1 MDKTSLPLAA
11 SASFALVAELLGA
24 MASSTA
30 GSFWKDDEIVVD
42 RDGIPHYTGARPE
55 LMKEY
60 RRRVLFAFQSLEGDG
75 DNEEKE
81 RRDLAKKKK
90 AFARRLLNGL
100 HGEAWRT
107 CQGLITEPEKL
118 SEEQGFKHV
127 LSALQSI
134 EKVTVVKKTEQFDR
148 FFERGFRKKGQPLDQ
163 YLRVR
168 RQDWADLK
176 DLDEHT
182 SMSDDLLAYFI
193 LKQCG
198 LGRDERRQIL
208 LNSGSS
214 YDLDSIERAMRV
226 SFHDIHERER
236 QKNFDDRRPKGSG
249 KSRKHFAHLVEE
261 DEVHAEIDALEN
273 ERASAYESVH
283 EYEHA
288 SGYDKVTEYDKVLE
302 YDEGTNY
309 EHGYG
314 ANDEP
319 DEEPSDFGASGDDEI
334 YAAFAT
340 MDKQR
345 NTYQES
351 RKRLRDIQRQRG
363 FFKGELTFE
372 QRKAAVAKEKE
383 RSRCPACGRMGHWAG
398 DKECPVN
405 NRAAGPHRS
414 KGGGKHKKKGSGKG
428 KAYLVSEQP
437 LFFSL
442 DDDDS
447 GDVVEANSQMM
458 AYMVGES
465 AEFNLMDQ
473 DAGYTEQDDRRKIR
487 QSAPSYVDDGQSDTP
502 WAVVDPHPSLP
513 VMQKNQ
519 EPGSPSSRDQI
530 IRRQLQQPVRVEQSQ
545 VQIVPVANLA
555 VLCPEI
561 ESMKVEELK
570 KECERWGIRVSGN
583 RSELRSRL
591 WSLFA
596 GHPVARKGCVK
607 TCRAEDTSLLLQ
619 VLHPLQRVRAGQRTR
634 NQSLEQKRCR
644 SRWARFCLW
653 FVAQFVVQTWCSGR
667 IPTTSPTS
675 SVAASLERLDA
686 EVPWHMTVASRC
698 HKMPTAASAA
708 TDGSKIDGPGIEHFA
723 YANGPEVHG
732 EKNSNL
738 CDEPNPAMNEIPA
751 EQNDEFHPHNLK
763 EDSPTGELD
772 ESRVCLLD
780 TACTSCMHSERWRLA
795 YSRHLQDDLVCE
807 PTSKVKTFHF
817 ADGSSTQALVWKIPI
832 VLGGHRGEV
841 LSAEV
846 KTGST
851 PLLLSVTSMEAL
863 GMDLLLRRRVVHV
876 SVLSIEMPML
886 MTRTK
891 HRAIDITDNGK
902 YTLVE
907 PDAKRDLAAPL
918 VVSANEDLFL
928 YLIEE
933 AAYGICDV
941 SVVDSPIEFVLKADA
956 SSSSPKQL
964 KLGARG
970 VHAHDSK
977 GTMSERRS
985 RELSRALQHVQVQDK
1000 RTWIA
1005 LRRSYTFAEQA
1016 ATRQFR
1022 TTVLF
1027 EPWGGTFG
1035 VTRYGSEFFGWT
1047 NSQPLDLIDGIDL
1060 LTSKGQ
1066 RLLWKTLDLHDP
1078 FLVILAFDCRIW
1090 SLLNNLSKTRNRD
1103 ERMELLRNTIG
1114 KKTLL
1119 LIVRICK
1126 HRHARGRYY
1135 LIENPSGSLAWIFQS
1150 LLEELLLDEWGG
1162 KFIIGDQCAYG
1173 KIDLESRKPVR
1184 KSTGWLSNNE
1194 PVLNALGKKCRWA
1207 FGCS

>member
-1 MDKTSLPLAA
+1 
-11 SASFALVAELLGA
+11 
-24 MASSTA
+24 
-30 GSFWKDDEIVVD
+30 
-42 RDGIPHYTGARPE
+42 
-55 LMKEY
+55 MKEY

-288 SGYDKVTEYDKVLE
+288 SEYDKVTEYDKVLE
-302 YDEGTNY
+302 YDAGTNY

-314 ANDEP
+314 VNDEP

-607 TCRAEDTSLLLQ
+607 QFVMLEEDDSYEATPVYEGLRDPRPQASASKKTPVVMYSPEMDPPSRPGTKSAAAPPADAGHEEDGRFFRSPGERGRVVVQDMQSRGYISAPSGASSTSESASRSEDKKPISGTEKMPVEVGEILPMVRCTVCGSDM
-619 VLHPLQRVRAGQRTR
+619 VLRQNSY
-634 NQSLEQKRCR
+634 NQSY
-644 SRWARFCLW
+644 F
-653 FVAQFVVQTWCSGR
+653 
-667 IPTTSPTS
+667 
-675 SVAASLERLDA
+675 
-686 EVPWHMTVASRC
+686 
-698 HKMPTAASAA
+698 
-708 TDGSKIDGPGIEHFA
+708 
-723 YANGPEVHG
+723 
-732 EKNSNL
+732 
-738 CDEPNPAMNEIPA
+738 
-751 EQNDEFHPHNLK
+751 
-763 EDSPTGELD
+763 
-772 ESRVCLLD
+772 
-780 TACTSCMHSERWRLA
+780 
-795 YSRHLQDDLVCE
+795 
-807 PTSKVKTFHF
+807 
-817 ADGSSTQALVWKIPI
+817 
-832 VLGGHRGEV
+832 
-841 LSAEV
+841 
-846 KTGST
+846 
-851 PLLLSVTSMEAL
+851 
-863 GMDLLLRRRVVHV
+863 
-876 SVLSIEMPML
+876 
-886 MTRTK
+886 
-891 HRAIDITDNGK
+891 
-902 YTLVE
+902 
-907 PDAKRDLAAPL
+907 
-918 VVSANEDLFL
+918 
-928 YLIEE
+928 
-933 AAYGICDV
+933 
-941 SVVDSPIEFVLKADA
+941 
-956 SSSSPKQL
+956 
-964 KLGARG
+964 
-970 VHAHDSK
+970 
-977 GTMSERRS
+977 
-985 RELSRALQHVQVQDK
+985 
-1000 RTWIA
+1000 
-1005 LRRSYTFAEQA
+1005 
-1016 ATRQFR
+1016 
-1022 TTVLF
+1022 
-1027 EPWGGTFG
+1027 
-1035 VTRYGSEFFGWT
+1035 
-1047 NSQPLDLIDGIDL
+1047 
-1060 LTSKGQ
+1060 
-1066 RLLWKTLDLHDP
+1066 
-1078 FLVILAFDCRIW
+1078 
-1090 SLLNNLSKTRNRD
+1090 
-1103 ERMELLRNTIG
+1103 
-1114 KKTLL
+1114 
-1119 LIVRICK
+1119 
-1126 HRHARGRYY
+1126 
-1135 LIENPSGSLAWIFQS
+1135 
-1150 LLEELLLDEWGG
+1150 
-1162 KFIIGDQCAYG
+1162 
-1173 KIDLESRKPVR
+1173 
-1184 KSTGWLSNNE
+1184 
-1194 PVLNALGKKCRWA
+1194 
-1207 FGCS
+1207 FGCSKFGRTGCRSSLAYDRGIKMSQDAHRRFRGDWWFQDWRARHWAFCICQWAGSAWWKEFKPLWWAQSGNEWNPGRAERWVSPTQPQRRFPNRWAGRISCLLAWYCMHFLHAQWKMAFGLFSTPARWPCLWAHFKGEDVSFCRWLEHSGLGLEDPHRFGWS